1 MMNGM
6 KKDNVILDK
15 SFIFAVN
22 IVKLYQYLCDNK
34 KEYVLSKQ
42 LLRCGTSIG
51 ANVNE
56 AQAAQSSND
65 FIAKISIASKEAREC
80 QYWLNLLLETG
91 FLSLS
96 EERACVVQR
105 EITEIVKLLTSIV
118 KTMQEK
124 KGRK

>member
-1 MMNGM
+1 M

-15 SFIFAVN
+15 SFVFAVN

-96 EERACVVQR
+96 GERISIVQR
-105 EITEIVKLLTSIV
+105 EITEIIKLLTSIV

>member
-1 MMNGM
+1 MNGM

-15 SFIFAVN
+15 SFVFAVN

-96 EERACVVQR
+96 EERISIVQR
-105 EITEIVKLLTSIV
+105 EITEIIKLLTSIV

>member
-1 MMNGM
+1 M

-80 QYWLNLLLETG
+80 QYWINLLLETG

-96 EERACVVQR
+96 EERTSIVQR
-105 EITEIVKLLTSIV
+105 EITEIIKLLTSIV